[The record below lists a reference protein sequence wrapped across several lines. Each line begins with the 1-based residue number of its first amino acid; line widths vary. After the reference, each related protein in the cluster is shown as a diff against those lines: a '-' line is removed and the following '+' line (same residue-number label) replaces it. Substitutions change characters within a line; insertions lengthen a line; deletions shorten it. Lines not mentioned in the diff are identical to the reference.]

1 MENIIEIKNLKKK
14 YDDKFELGEI
24 DIKIPKG
31 IIVGLIGENG
41 AGKTTLIK
49 SMLNIIKIDSG
60 EIKIFGKDY
69 KKEEKEIKED
79 IGVVLDNMFFPEL
92 LNAKDINNAMKDVYK
107 NWDSELYFS
116 YLKEFDLLDNK
127 PLKSMSKG
135 MRKKLEIATALA
147 HKPKLLI
154 LDEPTSGL
162 DPVVRNEVLD
172 IFLKFIEDEE
182 HSILL
187 STHITSDL
195 EHIADEIIFIDKGKK
210 VLQKSRD
217 EIIDN
222 YGILKCDIDYFSNI
236 DKKDMV
242 AYKKTKYAY
251 EIFVIYIML
260 AFQGT
265 FDVTFI
271 IPLIGIMLFIS
282 TFSYD
287 DFNNWNSYAVT
298 LPNGRKNVVRAKY
311 IASIILTII
320 LAIVSLTIGIGI
332 SYTKTNSINLDEIIS
347 SLMGTMLSSII
358 IISLLYPI
366 VFKFGA
372 TNGRI
377 ILFAVVFGIAGIGD

>member
-1 MENIIEIKNLKKK
+1 MENIIEIKKLKKK
-14 YDDKFELGEI
+14 YDDKFELGKI
-24 DIKIPKG
+24 DLAIPKG
-31 IIVGLIGENG
+31 VIVGLIGENG

-49 SMLNIIKIDSG
+49 AMLNIIKIDNG

-79 IGVVLDNMFFPEL
+79 IGIVLDNMFFPEL

-116 YLKEFDLLDNK
+116 YLKEFDLPDNK

-135 MRKKLEIATALA
+135 MRKKLEIVAAIS

-162 DPVVRNEVLD
+162 DPVVRSEVLE
-172 IFLKFIEDEE
+172 IFQKFIEDEE

-251 EIFVIYIML
+251 EILVNDKEQASKKYHNCVIDKITLEDLML
-260 AFQGT
+260 LVIKGEK
-265 FDVTFI
+265 I
-271 IPLIGIMLFIS
+271 C
-282 TFSYD
+282 
-287 DFNNWNSYAVT
+287 
-298 LPNGRKNVVRAKY
+298 
-311 IASIILTII
+311 
-320 LAIVSLTIGIGI
+320 
-332 SYTKTNSINLDEIIS
+332 
-347 SLMGTMLSSII
+347 
-358 IISLLYPI
+358 
-366 VFKFGA
+366 
-372 TNGRI
+372 
-377 ILFAVVFGIAGIGD
+377 

>member
-31 IIVGLIGENG
+31 VIVGLIGENG

-79 IGVVLDNMFFPEL
+79 IGIVLDNMFFPEL
-92 LNAKDINNAMKDVYK
+92 LNAKDINNTMKDVYK

-116 YLKEFDLLDNK
+116 YLKEFDVPDNK

-172 IFLKFIEDEE
+172 IFLKFIEDEQ

-236 DKKDMV
+236 DKKDIIT
-242 AYKKTKYAY
+242 YKKTKYTY
-251 EIFVIYIML
+251 EILVNNKEQASKKYHNCVIDKI
-260 AFQGT
+260 
-265 FDVTFI
+265 
-271 IPLIGIMLFIS
+271 
-282 TFSYD
+282 
-287 DFNNWNSYAVT
+287 T
-298 LPNGRKNVVRAKY
+298 LE
-311 IASIILTII
+311 
-320 LAIVSLTIGIGI
+320 
-332 SYTKTNSINLDEIIS
+332 D
-347 SLMGTMLSSII
+347 LMVLVIKGEK
-358 IISLLYPI
+358 
-366 VFKFGA
+366 VC
-372 TNGRI
+372 
-377 ILFAVVFGIAGIGD
+377 

>member
-92 LNAKDINNAMKDVYK
+92 LNAKDINNTMKDVYK

-116 YLKEFDLLDNK
+116 YLKEFDLPDNK

-135 MRKKLEIATALA
+135 MRKKLEIVAAIS

-162 DPVVRNEVLD
+162 DPVVRSEVLE
-172 IFLKFIEDEE
+172 IFQKFIEDEE

-236 DKKDMV
+236 DKKDII

-251 EIFVIYIML
+251 EILVNDKKQASKKYHSCVIDKI
-260 AFQGT
+260 
-265 FDVTFI
+265 
-271 IPLIGIMLFIS
+271 
-282 TFSYD
+282 
-287 DFNNWNSYAVT
+287 T
-298 LPNGRKNVVRAKY
+298 LE
-311 IASIILTII
+311 
-320 LAIVSLTIGIGI
+320 
-332 SYTKTNSINLDEIIS
+332 D
-347 SLMGTMLSSII
+347 LMVLVIKGEKIC
-358 IISLLYPI
+358 
-366 VFKFGA
+366 
-372 TNGRI
+372 
-377 ILFAVVFGIAGIGD
+377 